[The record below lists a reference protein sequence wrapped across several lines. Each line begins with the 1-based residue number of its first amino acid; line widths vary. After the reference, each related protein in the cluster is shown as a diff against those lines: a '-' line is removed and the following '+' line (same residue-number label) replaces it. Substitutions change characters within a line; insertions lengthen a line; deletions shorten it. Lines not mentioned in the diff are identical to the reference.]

1 MDDSHIQYLEVSP
14 PSRQTIIL
22 DLPPSC
28 IDFCY
33 YNPGSCVVGTY
44 YLEPGPIS
52 HTTPLQQ
59 QDDQIETPVQN
70 RRGSLTLFKFSATDE
85 L

>member
-1 MDDSHIQYLEVSP
+1 MFTTVFRES
-14 PSRQTIIL
+14 IIL

-33 YNPGSCVVGTY
+33 YNPRSCVVGTY
-44 YLEPGPIS
+44 YLEPQPDS

-59 QDDQIETPVQN
+59 KDDQIERPVQD
-70 RRGSLTLFKFSATDE
+70 RRGSLTLFKFTATDE